1 MRAADLTPE
10 MMLGAYARGIFPMA
24 LTRADDQL
32 HWFSPEDRGIIPLD
46 GFHVSRSL
54 SRQIRRGDYSVQVNG
69 AFAEVVRACA
79 NRDETWIS
87 DGLERLYARLHAA
100 GFAHSVEIRDA
111 QGALVGGVFGLSLG
125 AAFFGESMVSRQTG
139 GSKMALLA
147 LVERLRRQ
155 GFTLLDTQYLTPHLA
170 RLGGVEIPR
179 ADYLRRL
186 DRALNRVARLSG
198 PGPVPPPPEPLQ
210 SILHRMTQT
219 S

>member
-24 LTRADDQL
+24 LTREDDQL

-54 SRQIRRGDYSVQVNG
+54 SRQIRRGTYSAQVNG

-79 NRDETWIS
+79 DRDETWIS

-170 RLGGVEIPR
+170 SLGGVEIPR

-198 PGPVPPPPEPLQ
+198 PVPPPPEPLQ
-210 SILHRMTQT
+210 SILQRMTQT